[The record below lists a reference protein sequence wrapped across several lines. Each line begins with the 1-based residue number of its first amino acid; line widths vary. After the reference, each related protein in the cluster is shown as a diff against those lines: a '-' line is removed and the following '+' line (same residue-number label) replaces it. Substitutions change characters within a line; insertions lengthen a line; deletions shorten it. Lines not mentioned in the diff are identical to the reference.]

1 MEHSRSHGPS
11 LAGYLPSQ
19 KASFIAIYE
28 KRKESRFHIREVD
41 VCPPRRLCVC
51 PLSPDQQQLVRLLL
65 WLLPG
70 SLWLRGKVTC
80 FKQQNAIITNKKRK
94 KERKSLGTQTQIGM
108 LYCDE
113 HNSSE
118 VGWSFWSQ
126 HFYGTCHEIQT
137 KKKKK
142 KRNSTIFH
150 QRFSCKKRLT
160 CEYITQSRSR
170 ARPANWMRVTS
181 RRMMIGYSTTM
192 AVIKHLLYF
201 SEFRNLSMHYRG
213 ALAYLFRPPFFF
225 SFTACKRVESYI
237 FFFCW
242 YYIVDAFNRSI
253 IAKAPRGLCV
263 ALGWF
268 LR

>member
-1 MEHSRSHGPS
+1 MVHSRLHGPS

-41 VCPPRRLCVC
+41 VCPPRRLCMC

-94 KERKSLGTQTQIGM
+94 KERVLEHKLSLEYYTATNTIHRRSADLFDLNTFM
-108 LYCDE
+108 E
-113 HNSSE
+113 H
-118 VGWSFWSQ
+118 V
-126 HFYGTCHEIQT
+126 T
-137 KKKKK
+137 KFKLKK
-142 KRNSTIFH
+142 KRNGIVV
-150 QRFSCKKRLT
+150 QFSINDFRAKRLT

-201 SEFRNLSMHYRG
+201 SEFRNLSMHYGG
-213 ALAYLFRPPFFF
+213 ALAYLFRPPFFS

-237 FFFCW
+237 FFWLILYRRC
-242 YYIVDAFNRSI
+242 
-253 IAKAPRGLCV
+253 L
-263 ALGWF
+263 
-268 LR
+268 